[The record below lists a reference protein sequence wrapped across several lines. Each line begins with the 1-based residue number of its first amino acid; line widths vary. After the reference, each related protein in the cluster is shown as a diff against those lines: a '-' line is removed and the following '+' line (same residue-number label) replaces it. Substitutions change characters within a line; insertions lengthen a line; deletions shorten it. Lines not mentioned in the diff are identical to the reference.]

1 MKPSTGHTRE
11 PDLSAGQALLRRP
24 VLPLA
29 AMVEFLYMTGPF
41 ATIAEVIDELPEP
54 IETATAL
61 YGEPRELL
69 REYME
74 CFTPLEQV
82 KQGGATQPVVTVTGE
97 PLDAMAAAAALCR
110 QQILTRE
117 LERINSLLCGPCGCD
132 LCCVGPDRQMAQE
145 FFEIPL
151 ADEEI
156 VHFPIERHDSI
167 DSRARGAM
175 DEPELML
182 DGAPFYLADT
192 PRLVHWQNGWSL
204 ILPRECHCPNLDMN
218 TGGCRIYPDR
228 PLVCRRPQ
236 IFPYILEELADGTIR
251 QRDMV
256 LAIMDCPYVQR
267 LRDAIAAH
275 AAACEL
281 EIIFTTNKG

>member
-11 PDLSAGQALLRRP
+11 PDLSAGLALLRRP
-24 VLPLA
+24 LLPLA

-41 ATIAEVIDELPEP
+41 AIVAEVIDELPEP

-61 YGEPRELL
+61 YEQPREIL

-82 KQGGATQPVVTVTGE
+82 KQGEKGQKVLSVTGE
-97 PLDAMAAAAALCR
+97 TLDPMTAAVALCR
-110 QQILTRE
+110 QRILTRE
-117 LERINSLLCGPCGCD
+117 LEQINSLLCGPCGCD
-132 LCCVGPDRQMAQE
+132 LCCVGPAREMEQE

-156 VHFPIERHDSI
+156 VHFPIERHDSVA
-167 DSRARGAM
+167 SRARRAM
-175 DEPELML
+175 DEQELML
-182 DGAPFYLADT
+182 DGAPFYKANA
-192 PRLVHWQNGWSL
+192 PRLIHWQNGWSL
-204 ILPRECHCPNLDMN
+204 ILPKESRCPNLDAN

-228 PLVCRRPQ
+228 PQVCRRPQ
-236 IFPYILEELADGTIR
+236 IFPYVVEKMDDGTLR
-251 QRDMV
+251 QRDTV
-256 LAIMDCPYVQR
+256 LAIMDCPYVRQ
-267 LRDAIAAH
+267 LQDAIAAH